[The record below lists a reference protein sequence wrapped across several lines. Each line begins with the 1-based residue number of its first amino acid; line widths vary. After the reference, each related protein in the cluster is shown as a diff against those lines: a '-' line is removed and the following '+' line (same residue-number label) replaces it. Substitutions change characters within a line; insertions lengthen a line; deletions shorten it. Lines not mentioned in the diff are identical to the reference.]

1 MPYRDFTKKEEG
13 KTKYC
18 MEAIRTGKTYCYD
31 SPAARE
37 KAKSMHEAFTHGFR
51 PTRKKETADEWLKK
65 KSKWKKSVDNKMR
78 TFGDINYEKKKSKWK
93 KSVDNKMRTF
103 GDINYEKKKIRINP
117 KKGDVIDSIIHENLH
132 KTYPNMTEKQI
143 KNKAAQKNKEL
154 SLRKKIQLLKEY
166 V

>member
-1 MPYRDFTKKEEG
+1 
-13 KTKYC
+13 
-18 MEAIRTGKTYCYD
+18 
-31 SPAARE
+31 
-37 KAKSMHEAFTHGFR
+37 
-51 PTRKKETADEWLKK
+51 
-65 KSKWKKSVDNKMR
+65 
-78 TFGDINYEKKKSKWK
+78 
-93 KSVDNKMRTF
+93 MRTF

>member
-1 MPYRDFTKKEEG
+1 MPYRNFTKQVGG

-31 SPAARE
+31 SPETR
-37 KAKSMHEAFTHGFR
+37 KKGAKMHEMFAHGFK
-51 PTRKKETADEWLKK
+51 PTRKKETADGWLKK
-65 KSKWKKSVDNKMR
+65 KVKPSQWKKS
-78 TFGDINYEKKKSKWK
+78 I
-93 KSVDNKMRTF
+93 DNKMRTF

>member
-1 MPYRDFTKKEEG
+1 MPYRNFTKQVGG

-31 SPAARE
+31 SSEARE
-37 KAKSMHEAFTHGFR
+37 KGARTHEMFAHGFR
-51 PTRKKETADEWLKK
+51 PTKKKETADSWLKK
-65 KSKWKKSVDNKMR
+65 KSKWKKSVDNRMR
-78 TFGDINYEKKKSKWK
+78 TFGNID
-93 KSVDNKMRTF
+93 
-103 GDINYEKKKIRINP
+103 YEKKKIRINP

>member
-37 KAKSMHEAFTHGFR
+37 KAKSMHEMFAHIPPSR
-51 PTRKKETADEWLKK
+51 RRKESANGWLNKK
-65 KSKWKKSVDNKMR
+65 LKKWKKSVDNRMR
-78 TFGDINYEKKKSKWK
+78 SFGDI
-93 KSVDNKMRTF
+93 D
-103 GDINYEKKKIRINP
+103 YEKKKIRINP

-154 SLRKKIQLLKEY
+154 SLRKKVELLKEY
-166 V
+166 I